1 MFSDKNCHCNL
12 CRFLPLLNSII
23 SSNKRYLH
31 NRNLLKITLKRCLM
45 NRRSPVPATML
56 VLWSKILCSR
66 KQQLFLRSWR
76 PAGSDINANNYRLH
90 QMKWITCSLRN
101 FLWGFEF
108 GWSKALMSLKR
119 YSRSQKKNLVYLWN
133 FFWSKQ
139 CTP

>member
-31 NRNLLKITLKRCLM
+31 NRNLHKITLKRCLM
-45 NRRSPVPATML
+45 NRRSPVSANML
-56 VLWSKILCSR
+56 VLWSKLLCSR

-76 PAGSDINANNYRLH
+76 LPASEINANNYRLH

-119 YSRSQKKNLVYLWN
+119 YSRSQKKNLVYSWK

>member
-31 NRNLLKITLKRCLM
+31 NRNSHKITLKRCLM
-45 NRRSPVPATML
+45 NRRSPVSANML
-56 VLWSKILCSR
+56 MLWSKLLCSR
-66 KQQLFLRSWR
+66 KQQLLLRSWR
-76 PAGSDINANNYRLH
+76 LPASEINANNYRLH

-108 GWSKALMSLKR
+108 GWSKALMSPKR
-119 YSRSQKKNLVYLWN
+119 YSRSQKKNLVYSWK

>member
-31 NRNLLKITLKRCLM
+31 NRNSHKITLKRCLM
-45 NRRSPVPATML
+45 NRRSPVSANML
-56 VLWSKILCSR
+56 VLWSKLLCSR
-66 KQQLFLRSWR
+66 KQQLLLRSWR
-76 PAGSDINANNYRLH
+76 LPASEINANNYRLH

-108 GWSKALMSLKR
+108 GCLSNDTVGR
-119 YSRSQKKNLVYLWN
+119 KKKILFIHEN
-133 FFWSKQ
+133 FFGLNSARLK
-139 CTP
+139 

>member
-12 CRFLPLLNSII
+12 CRFLPFLNSII

-31 NRNLLKITLKRCLM
+31 NRNLLKITLKRWLM
-45 NRRSPVPATML
+45 NRRSPVSATML

-76 PAGSDINANNYRLH
+76 LPGSDINANNYRLH

>member
-23 SSNKRYLH
+23 SSNKRYPH

-45 NRRSPVPATML
+45 NRRSPVSATML

-76 PAGSDINANNYRLH
+76 LPDSDINANNYRLY

-108 GWSKALMSLKR
+108 GWSKALMSLKQ